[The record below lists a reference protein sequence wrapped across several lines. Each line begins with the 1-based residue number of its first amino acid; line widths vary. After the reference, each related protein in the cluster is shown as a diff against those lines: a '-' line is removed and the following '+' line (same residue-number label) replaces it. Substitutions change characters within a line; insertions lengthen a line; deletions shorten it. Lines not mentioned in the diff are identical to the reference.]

1 MDSAQLIGMLDAT
14 NASYTTYN
22 SAKSTYD
29 TAKTAYNTA
38 LTAEKARVADFFK
51 AMFDPAVTIPA
62 RPCQPTMPAAYMGPN
77 VDHTI
82 TNAAYTTI
90 NATSK
95 ALGYGAFGRNAIAKP
110 TLNSG
115 FLSSTP
121 DSTATPPAFT
131 WTGHVFGLW
140 GQGAA
145 AMPADGIAYPSR
157 IIPSG
162 ETHGMMVSIF
172 PDVLATAAGTATAK
186 VDFSVKTVTWRVITS
201 IEAPAAPAASVAPDS
216 AAAAYLAA
224 GAAAIAAVAA
234 TLF

>member
-1 MDSAQLIGMLDAT
+1 MDSATLIGMLDAT
-14 NASYTTYN
+14 TASYASYN

-38 LTAEKARVADFFK
+38 LAAEKARVADFFK

-77 VDHTI
+77 VDI
-82 TNAAYTTI
+82 TLTTGAYTTI

-95 ALGYGAFGRNAIAKP
+95 VLGYGAFARNAVSTP

-121 DSTATPPAFT
+121 DSTVAAPLFT
-131 WTGHVFGLW
+131 WTGHVFGLY

-145 AMPADGIAYPSR
+145 TMPADGIAYPSR
-157 IIPSG
+157 IIPTG

-172 PDVLATAAGTATAK
+172 PDVM
-186 VDFSVKTVTWRVITS
+186 S
-201 IEAPAAPAASVAPDS
+201 
-216 AAAAYLAA
+216 
-224 GAAAIAAVAA
+224 
-234 TLF
+234 